1 MKRMFSPRLTRE
13 IAVKSPECSKCGANG
28 RGLTSITT
36 FPSVCPSTLWNVKA
50 KDMVTGC
57 VCMLTTLAS
66 IRCDSRTLT
75 GVGKSETLTGIRMG
89 SSSSN
94 ITVEKFSF
102 RVWYRN
108 DDVLWW
114 VLKQDVASRLAIDDL
129 LLDVVC
135 VFLVV
140 EDDAFVTD
148 GCAVGK
154 FPRRTDVVCQVGVTD
169 GNAGKFRIVSVQIF
183 RHLLGVD

>member
-1 MKRMFSPRLTRE
+1 MKRMFFPRLTRE

-57 VCMLTTLAS
+57 VCMLTTMAS

-94 ITVEKFSF
+94 ISLKNF
-102 RVWYRN
+102 R
-108 DDVLWW
+108 
-114 VLKQDVASRLAIDDL
+114 
-129 LLDVVC
+129 
-135 VFLVV
+135 F
-140 EDDAFVTD
+140 AFGTETTMCF
-148 GCAVGK
+148 GGY
-154 FPRRTDVVCQVGVTD
+154 
-169 GNAGKFRIVSVQIF
+169 
-183 RHLLGVD
+183 